1 MSLTKT
7 SLGLA
12 HMIASSLADQNVEL
26 GTVPN
31 TSVDELTRLSTG
43 VLEMQESI
51 HPAGRA
57 NVTMLSMADALEAGA
72 SATTDEAHYPHSGA
86 MERFAQNAGRVLA
99 STLDLTQNKVT
110 PMIGRVVEAI
120 NRTVT
125 ERLQGMDSPLTLVER
140 KDDPML
146 SSHYLQENVARYAGY
161 PTGMRLRNF
170 GLGACSWNL
179 AGTGHS
185 GMDSEVAEFTNR
197 VGQEKINWVCN
208 ALFNGGAANS
218 SEIYGLADQFENSVI
233 AYFLAIQG
241 LTNVPDGINCSLE
254 EWNSY
259 CSQIVSTAGA
269 AIAYVMS
276 RRDKVNAT
284 GLLVVSAPLNGAT
297 IGGSSSPRSELR
309 EFPLIWN
316 GAGSSVL
323 DAMVKVVQVPSDG
336 LVIVGQV
343 HGHGSPPLIMI
354 YYLYDHA
361 AGTGQVIAKLQ
372 ETPIQG
378 PPYSKHV
385 LATGVDLGETFSYQL
400 KVENNHAMASVDGG
414 EPARMAMSPA
424 WDGENFYFKAGAYLH
439 MHGDSASEGG
449 RVKFYRLAASHPN
462 DGLLINSRA
471 ILPPARAGSPYLEQL
486 YSTGGRGGATW
497 KLVSGHPPAG
507 LRLAPDGVLSGTPE
521 ARAVSERAHW
531 FMVQVSDVNGS
542 THAKTFSIVIRP
554 AAE

>member
-297 IGGSSSPRSELR
+297 SGVIEVNAARYADYLATDNFTVLNQISTVGAFIMGVSTLPFLLNVVLTHLKGKKVEVDDPWGFGGSLEWATSCPPPRHNFTSLPRIRSE
-309 EFPLIWN
+309 
-316 GAGSSVL
+316 
-323 DAMVKVVQVPSDG
+323 
-336 LVIVGQV
+336 
-343 HGHGSPPLIMI
+343 
-354 YYLYDHA
+354 
-361 AGTGQVIAKLQ
+361 
-372 ETPIQG
+372 
-378 PPYSKHV
+378 
-385 LATGVDLGETFSYQL
+385 
-400 KVENNHAMASVDGG
+400 
-414 EPARMAMSPA
+414 
-424 WDGENFYFKAGAYLH
+424 
-439 MHGDSASEGG
+439 
-449 RVKFYRLAASHPN
+449 
-462 DGLLINSRA
+462 
-471 ILPPARAGSPYLEQL
+471 
-486 YSTGGRGGATW
+486 
-497 KLVSGHPPAG
+497 
-507 LRLAPDGVLSGTPE
+507 
-521 ARAVSERAHW
+521 
-531 FMVQVSDVNGS
+531 
-542 THAKTFSIVIRP
+542 RP
-554 AAE
+554 AFELHHPQMVEKMRAEAHIGRQI

>member
-297 IGGSSSPRSELR
+297 SGVIEVNAARYADYLAQGGTVEALYGSFYERGNFEPGYLLANQERLTKDWENSLA
-309 EFPLIWN
+309 LWKTQLV
-316 GAGSSVL
+316 GARL
-323 DAMVKVVQVPSDG
+323 DAMIAATTAVLTAEINAIPEEE
-336 LVIVGQV
+336 LVGSREAY
-343 HGHGSPPLIMI
+343 HARLRERMGHAKARDFDNMWHFARKAVCRVIFPHTDAEVLLLGVEQQEKI
-354 YYLYDHA
+354 YPGAPVRELALRA
-361 AGTGQVIAKLQ
+361 A
-372 ETPIQG
+372 
-378 PPYSKHV
+378 
-385 LATGVDLGETFSYQL
+385 VDLMG
-400 KVENNHAMASVDGG
+400 
-414 EPARMAMSPA
+414 A
-424 WDGENFYFKAGAYLH
+424 WLAEQIVTTV
-439 MHGDSASEGG
+439 
-449 RVKFYRLAASHPN
+449 VK
-462 DGLLINSRA
+462 
-471 ILPPARAGSPYLEQL
+471 
-486 YSTGGRGGATW
+486 
-497 KLVSGHPPAG
+497 
-507 LRLAPDGVLSGTPE
+507 
-521 ARAVSERAHW
+521 
-531 FMVQVSDVNGS
+531 
-542 THAKTFSIVIRP
+542 
-554 AAE
+554 